1 MSYVEPPSGPTPE
14 RRAYPSDLSEAEWLL
29 LEPLMPVTR
38 PRGQARI
45 HSYRD
50 IVDGILYVLRNGAL
64 WRAMPHDLP
73 PWQTVYTY
81 FRDWTIDGTWTRI
94 HDALAEADRELAG
107 RDAEP
112 SAGVI
117 DSQTARTTEKGGAAA
132 TTAPS
137 GWSGASATSWST
149 RRAG

>member
-1 MSYVEPPSGPTPE
+1 MPYVEPPTGPTPE

-45 HSYRD
+45 HSYRA

-81 FRDWTIDGTWTRI
+81 VRDWTIDGTWARI

-107 RDAEP
+107 RDPEP

-117 DSQTARTTEKGGAAA
+117 DSQTARTTEKGGTAA
-132 TTAPS
+132 TTGPS

-149 RRAG
+149 RTAG